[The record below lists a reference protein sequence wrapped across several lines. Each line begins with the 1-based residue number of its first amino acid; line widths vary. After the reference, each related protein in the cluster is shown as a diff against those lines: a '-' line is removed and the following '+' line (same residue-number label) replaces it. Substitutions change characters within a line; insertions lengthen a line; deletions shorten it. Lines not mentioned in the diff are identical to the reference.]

1 MTTPIENAARTT
13 QSILGLI
20 AKAKQTA
27 AITTLEDTVSEDSDP
42 HQTPQVLHEAN
53 QNVQNSQ
60 KRLVALSLK

>member
-27 AITTLEDTVSEDSDP
+27 AITTFEDTVSEVSDP
-42 HQTPQVLHEAN
+42 HQTPQVLHETN
-53 QNVQNSQ
+53 QNIRNSQ
-60 KRLVALSLK
+60 KRSVALSLK